1 MSDDTDDKPDGITIQ
16 APVTISYQDLWYIL
30 ITAVESGFDGIG
42 HWATVDS
49 YVEPATLIQRDESN
63 PTMTSGPTTKSTI
76 KYADYPLSPGGAMI
90 LRYED
95 GDEIKRAT
103 LDEAA
108 LKRGLEVLSTKYLRH
123 WKNIVEDNHDAD
135 TADAL
140 VQCAV
145 FGELVFS

>member
-1 MSDDTDDKPDGITIQ
+1 MSTDDKPDGITIQ

-30 ITAVESGFDGIG
+30 ITAVNSGFDGIG

-49 YVEPATLIQRDESN
+49 YVTPTTVIRRDESV
-63 PTMTSGPTTKSTI
+63 PKLDV

-95 GDEIKRAT
+95 GDEIKQAT

-108 LKRGLEVLSTKYLRH
+108 IKRGLEVLSTKYLRH

-145 FGELVFS
+145 FGELVYS

>member
-1 MSDDTDDKPDGITIQ
+1 MSDKPDGITIQ
-16 APVTISYQDLWYIL
+16 APVTISYKDLWYIL
-30 ITAVESGFDGIG
+30 ITAVESGYDGIG

-49 YVEPATLIQRDESN
+49 YVEPTTLIQRDESV
-63 PTMTSGPTTKSTI
+63 PKMSL

-95 GDEIKRAT
+95 GDEVKKAT

-108 LKRGLEVLSTKYLRH
+108 IKRGLEVLSTKYLRH
-123 WKNIVEDNHDAD
+123 WRNIVEDNHDAD

-145 FGELVFS
+145 FGEIVYG